1 MSIAAKGFL
10 VFPVISPLCQVW
22 ETPTAAPALSSVL
35 YDSLDFRIRLF
46 RIDVSSKYLPSGDVF
61 NEMVRSAGI
70 TKSYDKPACSEP
82 NAAARIYPW
91 TRAAVSGQNKI

>member
-10 VFPVISPLCQVW
+10 MFPVISPLCQVW

-46 RIDVSSKYLPSGDVF
+46 RIDVSSKYLASGDAKRDGEV
-61 NEMVRSAGI
+61 SWDGI
-70 TKSYDKPACSEP
+70 IHYEKVVTDQPVVNPTPLHGFILGPVDQS
-82 NAAARIYPW
+82 
-91 TRAAVSGQNKI
+91 